1 MQTITDLKRRA
12 LELREKTQVESI
24 TPDEVGTLA
33 YDTLEAIEN
42 EQRSG
47 ASLGI
52 RKTYVSIEA
61 MEADAERPV
70 DDKGTPLRRGML
82 ANIYNPDD
90 PESEDNGKV
99 YSFENPGWAYRQYVT
114 SGVASKRELDDAKK
128 GANYQVIV
136 FTKDVSTTR
145 LLVPLANRK
154 PGYMITYNPGTGW
167 IEERY
172 TGTLSIDSEWQ
183 KNENW
188 KQTVSNEN
196 IENIA
201 LNAQAQA
208 SEAAKQAAFAK
219 EQADRLAAIDLSLY
233 RVVTDLPTQD
243 IDEDKIYL
251 KISTKTGENN
261 KYDEYVYVDGAWEL
275 LGQYEAAIDLTQY
288 VGKKELQ
295 SEIGKLPELANVSKF
310 VCLDNEGKLAGVM
323 SKEDVAKVLGELIGI
338 SNLRTAFNL
347 KKLSL
352 KKGETGDIGYVSGL
366 MTIMH
371 SWSSASPNII
381 YVDTFNHKYTSVA
394 GKEIEK
400 MPLTVSWKGTG
411 WDSIMQITSIYEGT
425 SDATEFTVAFQ
436 SIQ

>member
-323 SKEDVAKVLGELIGI
+323 SKEDVAKVLGELIG
-338 SNLRTAFNL
+338 A
-347 KKLSL
+347 
-352 KKGETGDIGYVSGL
+352 VSENKDGL
-366 MTIMH
+366 MPHKGFILRRSVPDLNTMDSGFARVDSDTANLPNGLTWKYGIAVTFRTDNVVGQLFF
-371 SWSSASPNII
+371 SSESGFFIR
-381 YVDTFNHKYTSVA
+381 V
-394 GKEIEK
+394 
-400 MPLTVSWKGTG
+400 L
-411 WDSIMQITSIYEGT
+411 WDSWLEWIRL
-425 SDATEFTVAFQ
+425 
-436 SIQ
+436 

>member
-323 SKEDVAKVLGELIGI
+323 SKEDVAKVLGELITHPFAYRKAVDI
-338 SNLRTAFNL
+338 SIDANDITN
-347 KKLSL
+347 
-352 KKGETGDIGYVSGL
+352 TGFYSVYCWEQDIASKHYPMQLGHLIVFQDGQGGSISQIAISSEGYAYTRMKWGD
-366 MTIMH
+366 H
-371 SWSSASPNII
+371 PWS
-381 YVDTFNHKYTSVA
+381 D
-394 GKEIEK
+394 
-400 MPLTVSWKGTG
+400 WR
-411 WDSIMQITSIYEGT
+411 
-425 SDATEFTVAFQ
+425 
-436 SIQ
+436 

>member
-172 TGTLSIDSEWQ
+172 TGTLNIDSEWQ

-295 SEIGKLPELANVSKF
+295 SEIVKLPELANVSKF

-323 SKEDVAKVLGELIGI
+323 SKEDVAKVLGELLLLGGYLPKDADLNNFQKNAVYYVTGAGSPSYVNFPTGAYRYGI
-338 SNLRTAFNL
+338 LIVLTPMAESVIQIYIPDQNDQSCYIRILNSKWHPWRKF
-347 KKLSL
+347 
-352 KKGETGDIGYVSGL
+352 TGVQL
-366 MTIMH
+366 
-371 SWSSASPNII
+371 
-381 YVDTFNHKYTSVA
+381 
-394 GKEIEK
+394 
-400 MPLTVSWKGTG
+400 
-411 WDSIMQITSIYEGT
+411 
-425 SDATEFTVAFQ
+425 
-436 SIQ
+436 

>member
-172 TGTLSIDSEWQ
+172 TGTLNIDSEWQ

-295 SEIGKLPELANVSKF
+295 SEIVKLPELANVSKF

-323 SKEDVAKVLGELIGI
+323 SKEDVAKVLGELIGVASPSKDGLMSRDGFI
-338 SNLRTAFNL
+338 KHESSSVSKDANTWF
-347 KKLSL
+347 
-352 KKGETGDIGYVSGL
+352 TGYVRADGFQNTPEPYGALLSFNTGSTVL
-366 MTIMH
+366 QFFWT
-371 SWSSASPNII
+371 SEKI
-381 YVDTFNHKYTSVA
+381 YWRNNWDGWHA
-394 GKEIEK
+394 WK
-400 MPLTVSWKGTG
+400 ML
-411 WDSIMQITSIYEGT
+411 
-425 SDATEFTVAFQ
+425 
-436 SIQ
+436 

>member
-172 TGTLSIDSEWQ
+172 TGTLNIDSEWQ

-295 SEIGKLPELANVSKF
+295 SEIVKLPELANVSKF

-323 SKEDVAKVLGELIGI
+323 SKEDVAKVLGELMQTNKILPFMMQSVI
-338 SNLRTAFNL
+338 KDANQAEQS
-347 KKLSL
+347 
-352 KKGETGDIGYVSGL
+352 GY
-366 MTIMH
+366 
-371 SWSSASPNII
+371 
-381 YVDTFNHKYTSVA
+381 Y
-394 GKEIEK
+394 
-400 MPLTVSWKGTG
+400 
-411 WDSIMQITSIYEGT
+411 QIYEPT
-425 SDATEFTVAFQ
+425 SNFPAGIFYGVLLNFNAYGYYLQVCCGSVNNSNNTAYIRLRDEKGNWRNWRQF
-436 SIQ
+436 

>member
-323 SKEDVAKVLGELIGI
+323 SKEDVAKVLGELMQTKKIFPFMMQGGI
-338 SNLRTAFNL
+338 SDANQAE
-347 KKLSL
+347 LS
-352 KKGETGDIGYVSGL
+352 GY
-366 MTIMH
+366 
-371 SWSSASPNII
+371 
-381 YVDTFNHKYTSVA
+381 Y
-394 GKEIEK
+394 
-400 MPLTVSWKGTG
+400 
-411 WDSIMQITSIYEGT
+411 QIYEPSANFPEGMT
-425 SDATEFTVAFQ
+425 YGILINIYTYGYYLQICCGNVNKANNTAYIRLRDEKGNWRVWRQF
-436 SIQ
+436 